1 MTKKN
6 RIGVIIANVLVLVFA
21 LLTPTAYAKSAPM
34 AGESATAVAQ
44 PFVPTSFAEAPSAK
58 ANKKKKAK
66 KWKCKNQLA
75 NWLHAAGF
83 RGMNLREAWA
93 ISMRESNGKNV
104 GPGMVQ
110 FNGHDY
116 GLFQFNMG
124 AWGGSS
130 WWNTASLLTPKYNAK
145 MAFKLS
151 KGGKSW
157 IPWGMRDHMD
167 FDTQSYSGI
176 WSSDQ
181 FYAWVIE
188 PYQRYYAQ
196 YPCK

>member
-1 MTKKN
+1 MTNKN
-6 RIGVIIANVLVLVFA
+6 RIGVIIAHVVVLVFA

-44 PFVPTSFAEAPSAK
+44 PFVSTSFAEAPSAK
-58 ANKKKKAK
+58 ANKKKKTK

-75 NWLHAAGF
+75 NWLHVAGF

-116 GLFQFNMG
+116 GLFQFNIG
-124 AWGGSS
+124 AWAGSS
-130 WWNTASLLTPKYNAK
+130 WWDTASLLTPKYNAK
-145 MAFKLS
+145 VAFKLS
-151 KGGKSW
+151 RGGKSW
-157 IPWGMRDHMD
+157 IPWGMRDNMD
-167 FDTQSYSGI
+167 FDTQSYAGI

>member
-1 MTKKN
+1 MTTKN
-6 RIGVIIANVLVLVFA
+6 RIGVAVVSTMTLVFS

-34 AGESATAVAQ
+34 AEGSANVAAL
-44 PFVPTSFAEAPSAK
+44 PFLPTSSAEAPSVK
-58 ANKKKKAK
+58 VEKKKKVK

-75 NWLHAAGF
+75 NWLYGAGF
-83 RGMNLREAWA
+83 RGHNLREAWTIA
-93 ISMRESNGKNV
+93 MRESNGTNL
-104 GPGMVQ
+104 GPGMSG

-116 GLFQFNMG
+116 GLFQFNRG

-130 WWNTASLLTPKYNAK
+130 WWNTANLLTPEYNASI
-145 MAFKLS
+145 AFKLS
-151 KGGKSW
+151 SGGKSW
-157 IPWGMRDHMD
+157 IPWGMRDHGQ
-167 FDTQSYSGI
+167 FDTQSYAGI

>member
-6 RIGVIIANVLVLVFA
+6 RIGVIIANVVVLVFA

-44 PFVPTSFAEAPSAK
+44 PFVSTSFAEAPSAK
-58 ANKKKKAK
+58 ANKKKKTK

-75 NWLHAAGF
+75 NWLHVAGF

-116 GLFQFNMG
+116 GLFQFNIG
-124 AWGGSS
+124 AWAGSS
-130 WWNTASLLTPKYNAK
+130 WWDTASLLTPKYNAK
-145 MAFKLS
+145 VAFKLS
-151 KGGKSW
+151 RGGKSW
-157 IPWGMRDHMD
+157 IPWGMRDNMD
-167 FDTQSYSGI
+167 FDTQSYAGI